1 MKKIFSILF
10 FILALSSCEGF
21 LGNEKGEIRI
31 MFAETLTGTTR
42 ADLELPDTNDF
53 ILKVADASGEIIYE
67 GPYGDSPESISV
79 SKGSYVVSMLSCK
92 FDKPAFS
99 AALFGDEKE
108 VSVSSGENVT
118 VRMECTQLNSGVR
131 LEISP
136 DFLEVC
142 PGAALLLKSDKG
154 SLMYSYTEKRVAYFH
169 PGKVSLILSDSGKDE
184 VLLTRWL
191 EPREICSIT
200 VSVAS
205 SSGDVSEAGQGITV
219 ALDTS
224 RFWTKEEYVI
234 GGDNGRGE
242 TSDLA
247 LSVSMARSYTGLND
261 VWIQG
266 YIVGGDLTN
275 ASASFEEPFSSRSNL
290 LLGSRPSTDDR
301 ESCMSVQLLSGDVRD
316 GLNLVDNPQLLG
328 RKVILKGDVV
338 ESYFGLAG
346 VKNVTDYKLD

>member
-1 MKKIFSILF
+1 
-10 FILALSSCEGF
+10 
-21 LGNEKGEIRI
+21 
-31 MFAETLTGTTR
+31 MFAETLKGATR

-92 FDKPAFS
+92 FDNPAFS

-142 PGAALLLKSDKG
+142 PGAALLLKSDQG
-154 SLMYSYTEKRVAYFH
+154 SLMYSYSEKRVAYFH
-169 PGKVSLILSDSGKDE
+169 PGKVSLILSESGKVSLILSESGKDE

-191 EPREICSIT
+191 EPREICTIT

-205 SSGDVSEAGQGITV
+205 SSDDMSETGHGITV

-234 GGDNGRGE
+234 GGDNGRGY
-242 TSDLA
+242 TPDMA
-247 LSVSMARSYTGLND
+247 LSIQLARSYAGVND

-301 ESCMSVQLLSGDVRD
+301 ESGMSVQLLSGDVRD

-338 ESYFGLAG
+338 ESYYGLAG